1 MRKLSFIAIVLALCC
16 CMSVTAK
23 EYKVKDVPM
32 VHLMDRTHYVSNPDN
47 ILSAGTVAAIDTT
60 LFSLEQKTGIQV
72 LVVAVEQIEGGDCF
86 DFAYRLGQENGV
98 GQKEKDNGLVILL
111 VTGERCIQFA
121 TGYGLEG
128 VLPDAV
134 CKKIQ
139 VRYMNKAFSQGNWDA
154 GMLAGIKAV
163 RGYLAGES
171 GTPDSP
177 RSGSGGDSG
186 VLFILL
192 FSVIGFTMFYL
203 WLNVRRQR
211 RCPQCHKQT
220 MKVISRRTIAQYPTY
235 HIEEIVSCCSNC
247 GHCVRK
253 EQRVDDENNHH
264 HGRRSGPFGGGIFMG
279 GGFGRGGFGGG
290 GFGGGSF
297 GGGSFGGGGAGSR
310 F

>member
-1 MRKLSFIAIVLALCC
+1 MKKRLFIAALLAFCFLFG
-16 CMSVTAK
+16 VYAR

-32 VHLMDRTHYVSNPDN
+32 VHLADRTKYVSNPDN
-47 ILSAGTVAAIDTT
+47 ILSPATVAAIDTT
-60 LFSLEQKTGIQV
+60 LFSLEQRTGIQV

-86 DFAYRLGQENGV
+86 DFAYRLGEENGV

-128 VLPDAV
+128 ILPDAV

-139 VRYMNKAFSQGNWDA
+139 VRYMNKAFSQGNWDE
-154 GMLAGIKAV
+154 GMIAGIKAI
-163 RGYLAGES
+163 RQLLGNEK
-171 GTPDSP
+171 GTPDKLQSDN
-177 RSGSGGDSG
+177 GNDLG
-186 VLFILL
+186 ILL
-192 FSVIGFTMFYL
+192 MALFGVIGFTMFYL

-211 RCPQCHKQT
+211 HCPQCHKQT
-220 MKVISRRTIAQYPTY
+220 MKVISSRTIAQYPTY

-247 GHCVRK
+247 GHIVQK
-253 EQRVDDENNHH
+253 EQRVDDEDHH
-264 HGRRSGPFGGGIFMG
+264 HGRRGGPFTGGIFM

-297 GGGSFGGGGAGSR
+297 GGGSFGGGGAGSK

>member
-1 MRKLSFIAIVLALCC
+1 MKRLSFAGIAAAFCLLCA
-16 CMSVTAK
+16 SPLLSK
-23 EYKVKDVPM
+23 EYKAEEVPAPRLQNRM
-32 VHLMDRTHYVSNPDN
+32 RYVSNPDR
-47 ILSAGTVAAIDTT
+47 ILSEQATAVIDTM
-60 LFSLEQKTGIQV
+60 LYALEQQTGIQT

-86 DFAYRLGQENGV
+86 DFAYRLGEENGV

-128 VLPDAV
+128 ILPDAV

-139 VRYMNKAFSQGNWDA
+139 VRYMNKAFSQGNWDE
-154 GMLAGIKAV
+154 GMIAGIKAI
-163 RGYLAGES
+163 RQLLGNEK
-171 GTPDSP
+171 GTPDKLQSDN
-177 RSGSGGDSG
+177 GNDLG
-186 VLFILL
+186 ILL
-192 FSVIGFTMFYL
+192 MALFGVIGFTMFYL

-220 MKVISRRTIAQYPTY
+220 MKVISSRTIAQYPTY

-247 GHCVRK
+247 GHIVQK
-253 EQRVDDENNHH
+253 EQRVDDEDHH
-264 HGRRSGPFGGGIFMG
+264 HGRRGGPFTGGIFM

-297 GGGSFGGGGAGSR
+297 GGGSFGGGGAGSK